1 MKIGMNMLLWTTHVV
16 ESHVPVLR
24 DLKAAG
30 YDGVEIPVIEGD
42 VAHFTRLGR
51 LLADIG
57 LEPTTVGIVP
67 SAECNP
73 AGTTPAQRAAALD
86 HLRLSVDR
94 TAALGAKIMA
104 GPNHSALGV
113 FSGTGPTEAERAHS
127 ADVLRAA
134 GEHAK
139 SAGVIFALEALNRF
153 ECYLINTMSDLAA
166 YVARVGHPNVQG
178 MYDTFHA
185 NIEEADLLGCIAR
198 SMACIAHVH
207 ISENDRGTPG
217 RGHIPFENVLRTL
230 RQAGYDGW
238 LTIEAFSQALPSL
251 AAATK
256 VWRDFFPSTD
266 QVWREGI
273 VTIRNGWSAA
283 R

>member
-16 ESHVPVLR
+16 DSHVPTLR
-24 DLKAAG
+24 DLKSAG
-30 YDGVEIPVIEGD
+30 YDGVEIPVIEGEIG
-42 VAHFTRLGR
+42 HFAKLGR
-51 LLADIG
+51 ILADIG
-57 LEPTTVGIVP
+57 LESTTVGIVP
-67 SAECNP
+67 SADCNP
-73 AGTTPAQRAAALD
+73 ASLDKGQRVAALD

-113 FSGTGPTEAERAHS
+113 FSGAGPTEAERAHS
-127 ADVLRAA
+127 ADVLRQA

-139 SAGVIFALEALNRF
+139 GAGVTFALEALNRF
-153 ECYLINTMSDLAA
+153 ECYLLNTMADLNA

-185 NIEEADLLGCIAR
+185 NIEEQDLLSCIPLNLR
-198 SMACIAHVH
+198 CISHVH

-217 RGHIPFENVLRTL
+217 RGHVPFAAILRTL
-230 RQAGYDGW
+230 KNAGYDGW

-283 R
+283 

>member
-16 ESHVPVLR
+16 DSHVSILR

-42 VAHFTRLGR
+42 VAHFNKLGKI
-51 LLADIG
+51 LADIG

-67 SAECNP
+67 SADCNP
-73 AGTTPAQRAAALD
+73 AGLDKAQRLAALD

-113 FSGTGPTEAERAHS
+113 FSGAGPTDTERAYS
-127 ADVLRAA
+127 ADVLRQV
-134 GEHAK
+134 GDHAK
-139 SAGVIFALEALNRF
+139 GAGVIFALEALNRF
-153 ECYLINTMSDLAA
+153 ECYLINTMADLGA
-166 YVARVGHPNVQG
+166 YVARVEHPNVQG

-185 NIEEADLLGCIAR
+185 NIEEKDLLGCIPQNFG
-198 SMACIAHVH
+198 CISHVH

-217 RGHIPFENVLRTL
+217 RGHVPFGDVFKTL
-230 RQAGYDGW
+230 KKAGYDGW

-283 R
+283 